1 MYNIVEVGISQSLAS
16 HQLSYLEVRNVV
28 VNVRMGQS
36 RCCMMNPSPV
46 TKKVVAVIKLL
57 KQ

>member
-28 VNVRMGQS
+28 TNVRMGQS
-36 RCCMMNPSPV
+36 RCYMMNPSPV